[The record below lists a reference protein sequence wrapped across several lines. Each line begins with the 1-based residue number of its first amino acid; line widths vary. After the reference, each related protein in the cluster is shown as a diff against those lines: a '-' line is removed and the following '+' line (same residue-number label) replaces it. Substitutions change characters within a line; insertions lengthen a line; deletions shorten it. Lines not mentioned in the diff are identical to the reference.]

1 MIRSLR
7 VLIDAIALVA
17 LCVFFALAI
26 GRGWHWMY
34 WRIPVLTLAVYLFS
48 WTLERFPERK
58 WVHLVIV
65 AFRLV
70 IVLAAC
76 WAEIRLPQGS

>member
-7 VLIDAIALVA
+7 ILIDAIALFA
-17 LCVFFALAI
+17 LLALFALAI
-26 GRGWHWMY
+26 DRGWHWAY

-58 WVHLVIV
+58 WVHLAIV
-65 AFRLV
+65 AFRVV

-76 WAEIRLPQGS
+76 WAEIHVAR